1 MNRLFSYPIFLS
13 LTLLTAC
20 AHAPQ
25 TVAIASP
32 VQVASASA
40 TPSSEPLEQIV
51 ESPKLDLPN
60 GVLTDRLLFAFLVGD
75 LAAQRGNAELAARAY
90 LDLAKTTR
98 DPRVARRAAQLSY
111 EAHQYESS
119 LEAFQLWQELEP
131 TSPLAKQMWVA
142 LLLSGGKLE
151 EAKPHVAALL
161 KAEPKQLARSFMGL
175 HTALAPVPNKAE
187 VLDWLI
193 EMAHPYPQVAE
204 AHWVVAQAAHAAGKY
219 ELARDEAHQAAT
231 LNPDWD
237 NAVMLES
244 QLLQKTAPQ
253 ESAALLKQYLATHA
267 DKHEVRLFYARLLL
281 DQKQYAPAREEFG
294 ALLKLRPGN
303 PDLAFAIAMISLQ
316 LGELD
321 RAENELR
328 LALEGD
334 AQPKDADILNYY
346 LAQLKEA
353 KKDEASALQYYTN
366 IKGGE
371 HLFAAQLRRS
381 FLLNKAGKL
390 KEARS
395 VLQAAKANNDTQ
407 RVRLIM
413 VESQYLNEAKLYE
426 EGFKVLTQGLKK
438 HPNQPELIYQ
448 SALTA
453 DKQNKPE
460 VFEKLMRQ
468 LIKIEPNNAHA
479 YNALGYS
486 LLERNVRLPEAMSLV
501 EKAYQLAPKDAA
513 ITDSMGW
520 GYFRLGQFAKSV
532 EFLQRAYTQVQ
543 DVEIAAHLGEAL
555 WMNGDK
561 AGAQKI
567 WTESLQANPGHALLQ
582 ALMKRYQP

>member
-51 ESPKLDLPN
+51 APPKLDLPN
-60 GVLTDRLLFAFLVGD
+60 VTLTDRMVFEFLLGD
-75 LAAQRGNAELAARAY
+75 LAAQRDKPELAAQAY

-98 DPRVARRAAQLSY
+98 DPRVARRAAQLSF

-119 LEAFQLWQELEP
+119 LEAFQLWQALEP
-131 TSPLAKQMWVA
+131 ASPLAKQMWVA

-151 EAKPHVAALL
+151 EAKPHVVAML
-161 KAEPKQLARSFMGL
+161 KADPKQLARNFMGL
-175 HTALAPVPNKAE
+175 HSALAAAPNKAA
-187 VLDWLI
+187 VLDWLL
-193 EMAHPYPQVAE
+193 EVAHPYAQLAE
-204 AHWVVAQAAHAAGKY
+204 AHWVIAQAAYAVGKY
-219 ELARDEAHQAAT
+219 ELARDESHQAAT

-244 QLLQKTAPQ
+244 QMLQKTDPQ
-253 ESAALLKQYLATHA
+253 ASAALLKQYLATHA

-281 DQKQYAPAREEFG
+281 EQKYYAPAREEFG
-294 ALLKLRPGN
+294 TLLKLRPSN

-316 LGELD
+316 LGELE

-328 LALEGD
+328 AALEND
-334 AQPKDADILNYY
+334 TQPKDADTLNYY

-353 KKDEASALQYYTN
+353 KKDDASALRYYAN

-371 HLFAAQLRRS
+371 HEFAAQLRRS

-395 VLQAAKANNDTQ
+395 VLQTAKANNDTE

-426 EGFKVLTQGLKK
+426 EGFKVLSQGLKK
-438 HPNQPELIYQ
+438 YPNQPELIYQ

-486 LLERNVRLPEAMSLV
+486 FLERNVRLPEAMSLV
-501 EKAYQLAPKDAA
+501 EKAYRLAPKDAA

-532 EFLQRAYTQVQ
+532 EFLQRAYAQVQ

-561 AGAQKI
+561 AAAQKI
-567 WTESLQANPGHALLQ
+567 WTESLQANPGHAPLQ
-582 ALMKRYQP
+582 ALMKRYLP

>member
-1 MNRLFSYPIFLS
+1 MNRLLSYPLFLS

-25 TVAIASP
+25 TVAP
-32 VQVASASA
+32 VPPVHVASASA
-40 TPSSEPLEQIV
+40 VPSSAPLEQIV
-51 ESPKLDLPN
+51 EPPQLDLPN
-60 GVLTDRLLFAFLVGD
+60 VVLTDRLLFAFLVGD
-75 LAAQRGNAELAARAY
+75 IAAQRDNSELAARAY

-111 EAHQYESS
+111 EAHQYQTS

-131 TSPLAKQMWVA
+131 ASPLAKQMWIA

-151 EAKPHVAALL
+151 EAKPHVAAML
-161 KAEPKQLARSFMGL
+161 KAEPKQLARNFMGL
-175 HTALAPVPNKAE
+175 HSALAPASNKAD

-204 AHWVVAQAAHAAGKY
+204 AHWIIAQAANAAGKY

-231 LNPDWD
+231 LSPDWD
-237 NAVMLES
+237 NAVMLEA

-253 ESAALLKQYLATHA
+253 ESAALLKQYLTAHSE
-267 DKHEVRLFYARLLL
+267 KHEVRLSYARLLL
-281 DQKQYAPAREEFG
+281 DQKQYAAAREEFG

-328 LALEGD
+328 EALESD
-334 AQPKDADILNYY
+334 AQPKDSNTLNYY
-346 LAQLKEA
+346 LAQLKES
-353 KKDEASALQYYTN
+353 KKDEAGALQHYAK

-371 HLFAAQLRRS
+371 HEFAAQLRRS
-381 FLLNKAGKL
+381 FLLNKEGNL

-395 VLQAAKANNDTQ
+395 VLQAAKTNNDRE
-407 RVRLIM
+407 RVRLLM
-413 VESQYLNEAKLYE
+413 VESQYLNEAKMYAE
-426 EGFKVLTQGLKK
+426 SFKVLAQGLKTF
-438 HPNQPELIYQ
+438 PNQPELIYQ

-453 DKQNKPE
+453 DKQNKPD

-468 LIKIEPNNAHA
+468 LIKVEPNNAHA

-501 EKAYQLAPKDAA
+501 EKAHQLAPQDAA
-513 ITDSMGW
+513 IIDSMGW

-532 EFLQRAYTQVQ
+532 EFLRRAYTQVQ

-561 AGAQKI
+561 QGAQKI
-567 WTESLQANPGHALLQ
+567 WSESLHANPDNAPLQ

>member
-1 MNRLFSYPIFLS
+1 MNRLLSYPIFLS
-13 LTLLTAC
+13 FALLTAC
-20 AHAPQ
+20 AQAPQ
-25 TVAIASP
+25 KAALAAP

-40 TPSSEPLEQIV
+40 VPSSAPLEQIV
-51 ESPKLDLPN
+51 EPPKLDLPN
-60 GVLTDRLLFAFLVGD
+60 VALTDRMVFEFLLGD
-75 LAAQRGNAELAARAY
+75 IAAQRDKPELAAQAY
-90 LDLAKTTR
+90 LDLAKNTR

-111 EAHQYESS
+111 EAHQYEPS
-119 LEAFQLWQELEP
+119 LEAFRLWQELEP
-131 TSPLAKQMWVA
+131 SSPLAKQMWVA

-151 EAKPHVAALL
+151 EAKPHVAAML
-161 KAEPKQLARSFMGL
+161 KSEPKQLARSFMGL
-175 HTALAPVPNKAE
+175 HSALAPAPNKAE

-204 AHWVVAQAAHAAGKY
+204 AHWVIAQAANAAGKH
-219 ELARDEAHQAAT
+219 ELAREEAHQAST
-231 LNPDWD
+231 LSPDWD

-253 ESAALLKQYLATHA
+253 QSAALLKQYLTTHG

-328 LALEGD
+328 LALEND
-334 AQPKDADILNYY
+334 TQPKDSDTLNYY

-353 KKDEASALQYYTN
+353 KKEESSALQYYAA

-371 HLFAAQLRRS
+371 HVFAAQLRRS
-381 FLLNKAGKL
+381 FLLKKAGKL
-390 KEARS
+390 AEARA
-395 VLQAAKANNDTQ
+395 VLQAAKGNNDTE
-407 RVRLIM
+407 RVRLFM
-413 VESQYLNEAKLYE
+413 VESQYLNEAKLYAE
-426 EGFKVLTQGLKK
+426 SFKVLAQGLKTF
-438 HPNQPELIYQ
+438 PNQPELIYQ

-486 LLERNVRLPEAMSLV
+486 LLERNVRLPEAMVLV

-513 ITDSMGW
+513 IIDSMGW
-520 GYFRLGQFAKSV
+520 GYFRLGQFTQSV
-532 EFLQRAYTQVQ
+532 EFLQRAYAQVQ

-555 WMNGDK
+555 WMSGDK
-561 AGAQKI
+561 QAAQKI
-567 WTESLQANPGHALLQ
+567 WTESLRENPDNAPLK
-582 ALMKRYQP
+582 ALMKRYLP